1 MISSIL
7 SRCVLC
13 LTVVVLISPSAS
25 QAQRS
30 NPISLEANIGAS
42 YGGSSGAFGPS
53 GGFSGDA
60 LVGYRIPTNAP
71 GPFVLGISGSGQAP
85 GVHAVSCD
93 VVPGGSCTNSFP
105 TFWIFSA
112 LAGWETESGNARI
125 LVGPA
130 VAISSSHRVGA
141 GQLRLELARPV
152 STRASFLVS
161 GRFAYIPQYRG
172 DVFRLAALGVGFRL
186 R

>member
-1 MISSIL
+1 MTSSIL
-7 SRCVLC
+7 SRRALC
-13 LTVVVLISPSAS
+13 LTILVLVAPPAS
-25 QAQRS
+25 QAQRLS
-30 NPISLEANIGAS
+30 PITLEANIGAS

-60 LVGYRIPTNAP
+60 LVGYRIPTNAL
-71 GPFVLGISGSGQAP
+71 GPFVLAISGSGQAP

-93 VVPGGSCTNSFP
+93 VVPGGSCTNGFP
-105 TFWIFSA
+105 IFWILSA
-112 LAGWETESGNARI
+112 LAGWETETGGARV

-141 GQLRLELARPV
+141 GQVRLDLARPL
-152 STRASFLVS
+152 STRVSLLVS
-161 GRFAYIPQYRG
+161 GRFAYIPQYRN
-172 DVFRLAALGVGFRL
+172 DVFRLAALGVGVRL

>member
-7 SRCVLC
+7 CRSILC
-13 LTVVVLISPSAS
+13 LVAVGLSLPSWT
-25 QAQRS
+25 QAQRP
-30 NPISLEANIGAS
+30 NPISFEANIGAS

-53 GGFSGDA
+53 GGISGDA
-60 LVGYRIPTNAP
+60 LVGYRIPTNAL
-71 GPFVLGISGSGQAP
+71 GSFALGISGSGQVP

-93 VVPGGSCTNSFP
+93 VVPGGSCTNGFP

-112 LAGWETESGNARI
+112 LAGWETETGSARI

-130 VAISSSHRVGA
+130 LAISSSHRVGA
-141 GQLRLELARPV
+141 GQARLDLARPL
-152 STRASFLVS
+152 STRVSFLVS